1 MNSRWATVIAA
12 SLVAFASLVIAW
24 QVRHYDDVRDFYP
37 SVSLSLLRGE
47 KLAAISDISKRD
59 VQFNPASGFDRN
71 LDLVLPKD
79 ARIFMTD
86 MIGPTNYCKHGQ
98 YFWATYYLFPR
109 EVGTSLDHITHYT
122 KDGFLGK
129 TSESDQE
136 ILAHGFDVRMDITS
150 DGGNTRPLGNL
161 SLREPVNPD
170 WFDGR
175 AVAEMRG

>member
-1 MNSRWATVIAA
+1 MNSRWAAVIAA
-12 SLVAFASLVIAW
+12 SLVAFASFVITW
-24 QVRHYDDVRDFYP
+24 QIRHYNDVRDFYP
-37 SVSLSLLRGE
+37 SVSLSLLRGQQ
-47 KLAAISDISKRD
+47 LAAISDISQRD
-59 VQFNPASGFDRN
+59 SQSTTASGHDRN

-79 ARIFMTD
+79 ARVFMTD
-86 MIGPTNYCKHGQ
+86 MTGPNKFAMHGQ
-98 YFWATYYLFPR
+98 YFWMTYYLFPR

-170 WFDGR
+170 WFDER